1 MANKTRSSF
10 ARRQKEVARQT
21 RRKEKLARRLD
32 ARQKKA
38 ETGTETD
45 PAAVAAAEDPDL
57 AGIVLG
63 PQPAAEEAGSDEDD
77 A

>member
-10 ARRQKEVARQT
+10 EKRQKELARQA
-21 RRKEKLARRLD
+21 RLKEKQARRLD

-38 ETGTETD
+38 EEEADPTAAET
-45 PAAVAAAEDPDL
+45 AEDPDL

-63 PQPAAEEAGSDEDD
+63 PQPPADDSDAGDENEVG
-77 A
+77 